1 MNLEKFIKNKK
12 ALVTLIAACTI
23 VIISLGIRQT
33 FGMFYFDFSVDLDI
47 TLSQFGFALGLQL
60 FLWGAFAPWFGVIT
74 DKYGG
79 HIAVFIGFIF
89 YLLGI
94 LMLVSEYNTGL
105 YFVTGIGV
113 LIGIAL
119 GGTAISIP
127 VSVVAKHFPES
138 NRTLAIGIVTAAGSF
153 GYFVSPVF
161 TRYSLVEYGWESTLL
176 IFAAFIIAGLFLAFY
191 LTTPKDVVGGKIND
205 DQTATEALKEAFKS
219 KSFIYLTLG
228 FFVCG
233 WHIALVATHI
243 PMYINDRGLPEWCTV
258 TILSMI
264 GLFNIAGT
272 LTSGYLAQKF
282 SKKLILSTIY
292 LARGLVIAIFIFLPP
307 SPIIAVFF
315 GIAFGFLWLST
326 VPPTMGLV
334 GFIFGTKYIG
344 LLYGIV
350 FLSHQVGSFLG
361 AYLGGV
367 FHDLYGSY
375 DYAWYISIGL
385 SIFAGLIH
393 LPIIEKQSK
402 RLQTCLLYTSDA
414 ADE

>member
-1 MNLEKFIKNKK
+1 MSSEKFIKNKTVLIT
-12 ALVTLIAACTI
+12 LVSACLI

-33 FGMFYFDFSVDLDI
+33 FGMFYFDFSTDLGI
-47 TLSQFGFALGLQL
+47 TLSQFGFALGLQM

-89 YLLGI
+89 YLFGV

-113 LIGIAL
+113 LIGVAL

-127 VSVVAKHFPES
+127 VSVVAKHFPQS
-138 NRTLAIGIVTAAGSF
+138 NRTAAIGIVTAAGSF
-153 GYFVSPVF
+153 GYFVSPLF
-161 TRYSLVEYGWESTLL
+161 TRYSLVEFGWESTLL
-176 IFAAFIIAGLFLAFY
+176 VFAAFIFVGLILAFY
-191 LTTPKDVVGGKIND
+191 LTTPKDVVGGIVD
-205 DQTATEALKEAFKS
+205 DKQTASEALTEAFKS

-243 PMYINDRGLPEWCTV
+243 PIYINDRGLPEWCTV

-272 LTSGYLAQKF
+272 LTSGYLAQKL

-307 SPIIAVFF
+307 SPIIAVGF

-375 DYAWYISIGL
+375 DYAWYISIAL

-393 LPIIEKQSK
+393 LPIIEKQDS
-402 RLQTCLLYTSDA
+402 RIQTT
-414 ADE
+414 

>member
-1 MNLEKFIKNKK
+1 MNSEKFIKNKTV
-12 ALVTLIAACTI
+12 LVTLISACTI

-33 FGMFYFDFSVDLDI
+33 FGMFYFDFSVDLGI
-47 TLSQFGFALGLQL
+47 TLSQFGFALGLQM
-60 FLWGAFAPWFGVIT
+60 FLWGAFAPWFGIIT

-94 LMLVSEYNTGL
+94 LLLVSEYNTGL

-127 VSVVAKHFPES
+127 VSVVAKHFPAS
-138 NRTLAIGIVTAAGSF
+138 NRTAAIGIVTAAGSF

-161 TRYSLVEYGWESTLL
+161 TRYSLVEYGWENTLL
-176 IFAAFIIAGLFLAFY
+176 IFGFFILIGLILAFY

-205 DQTATEALKEAFKS
+205 NQTAKEALAEAFKN

-243 PMYINDRGLPEWCTV
+243 PVYINDRGLPEWCTV

-272 LTSGYLAQKF
+272 LTSGYLAQKL
-282 SKKLILSTIY
+282 SKKLILSSIY

-315 GIAFGFLWLST
+315 GITFGFLWLST

-375 DYAWYISIGL
+375 DYAWYISIAL
-385 SIFAGLIH
+385 SVFAGLIH
-393 LPIIEKQSK
+393 LPIIEKQVS
-402 RLQTCLLYTSDA
+402 RLQTV
-414 ADE
+414 

>member
-1 MNLEKFIKNKK
+1 MSPDKFIKNKTV
-12 ALVTLIAACTI
+12 LITLISACLI

-33 FGMFYFDFSVDLDI
+33 FGMFYFDFSTDLGI
-47 TLSQFGFALGLQL
+47 TLSQFGFALGLQM

-113 LIGIAL
+113 LIGVAL

-127 VSVVAKHFPES
+127 VSVVAKHFPQS
-138 NRTLAIGIVTAAGSF
+138 NRTAAIGIVTAAGSF

-161 TRYSLVEYGWESTLL
+161 TRYSLVEFGWESTLL
-176 IFAAFIIAGLFLAFY
+176 IFAVFIFAGLLLAFY
-191 LTTPKDVVGGKIND
+191 LTTPKDVVGGIVD
-205 DQTATEALKEAFKS
+205 DKQTASEALQEAFKS

-243 PMYINDRGLPEWCTV
+243 PIYINDRGLPEWCTV

-272 LTSGYLAQKF
+272 LTSGYLAQKL

-292 LARGLVIAIFIFLPP
+292 LARGLVIALFIFLPP
-307 SPIIAVFF
+307 SPIIAVLF
-315 GIAFGFLWLST
+315 GVMFGFLWLST

-375 DYAWYISIGL
+375 DYAWYISIAL

-393 LPIIEKQSK
+393 LPIIEKQVA
-402 RLQTCLLYTSDA
+402 RLQTT
-414 ADE
+414 

>member
-1 MNLEKFIKNKK
+1 MNSEKFIKNKTV
-12 ALVTLIAACTI
+12 LVTLVSACTI

-33 FGMFYFDFSVDLDI
+33 FGMFYFDFSVDLGI
-47 TLSQFGFALGLQL
+47 TLSQFGFALGLQM
-60 FLWGAFAPWFGVIT
+60 FLWGAFAPWFGIIT

-94 LMLVSEYNTGL
+94 LLLVSEYNTGL

-127 VSVVAKHFPES
+127 VSVVAKHFPAS
-138 NRTLAIGIVTAAGSF
+138 NRTAAIGIVTAAGSF

-161 TRYSLVEYGWESTLL
+161 TRHSLVEYGWENTLL
-176 IFAAFIIAGLFLAFY
+176 IFGFFILIGLILAFY

-205 DQTATEALKEAFKS
+205 NQTAKEALAEAFKN

-243 PMYINDRGLPEWCTV
+243 PVYINDRGLPEWCTV

-272 LTSGYLAQKF
+272 LTSGYLAQKL
-282 SKKLILSTIY
+282 SKKLILSSIY

-315 GIAFGFLWLST
+315 GITFGFLWLST

-375 DYAWYISIGL
+375 DYAWYISIAL
-385 SIFAGLIH
+385 SVFAGLIH
-393 LPIIEKQSK
+393 LPIIEKQVS
-402 RLQTCLLYTSDA
+402 RLQTV
-414 ADE
+414 